1 MQYFIRAY
9 RQFADF
15 NGRATRAEYW
25 WFVLIFLI
33 LYVVLVVLES
43 TLGLVSE
50 SLEVGYLST
59 AFSLVSLLPSLA
71 VATRR
76 LHDVNN
82 SGWRQLLYLVPL
94 FGALFLIYLLAQP
107 GSAEDN
113 AYGPPTTVPA

>member
-82 SGWRQLLYLVPL
+82 SGWWQLLYLV
-94 FGALFLIYLLAQP
+94 ACN
-107 GSAEDN
+107 D
-113 AYGPPTTVPA
+113 